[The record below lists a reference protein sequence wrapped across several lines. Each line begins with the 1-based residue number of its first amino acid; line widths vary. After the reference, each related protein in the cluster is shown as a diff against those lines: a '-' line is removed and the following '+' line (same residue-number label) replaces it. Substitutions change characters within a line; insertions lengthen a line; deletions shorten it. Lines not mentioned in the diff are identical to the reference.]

1 MNKIKIDDEHFE
13 KYEEDFQSDKSEFDT
28 EQQIEVRIPFTGYYS
43 LKVTCK
49 NPQVA
54 MMEVLRANKEIGI
67 MSIEGSNWEIEDID
81 EEEAYSIIL

>member
-1 MNKIKIDDEHFE
+1 MKEIKIDDEHFE

-28 EQQIEVRIPFTGYYS
+28 KQQIEVRIPFTGYYS
-43 LKVTCK
+43 LKVICK